1 MSKLTDMCGKAHAI
15 CQTVFIKWGKALFK
29 MGRSDS
35 TTYGLNKGLKT
46 ML

>member
-1 MSKLTDMCGKAHAI
+1 MRELTDMCGKAYAI
-15 CQTVFIKWGKALFK
+15 FQTAFVKRGKALFK

-35 TTYGLNKGLKT
+35 TTYGLNKGLKM